1 MRRAFSD
8 TLVEVADVND
18 KMVFLTGDL
27 GFEVFTELEKKHPTK
42 YINAG
47 IAEAQLAMC
56 ATGLAL
62 SGFRPV
68 IYSIASFMTGR
79 AFELIRTGINY
90 QQLPVLIIGAGGGY
104 TYANSGVTH
113 HAAEDLGLMQL
124 MPGMQIINPGSPS
137 EVRELML
144 QFFEQ
149 DKPAYM
155 RVGRFGEPEYTA
167 KDPIILGKARLVS
180 EAKKQVGKQSVALLS
195 TGDTVISCIEANKL
209 LKEQGFDVTH
219 YQYHSLSPFDVK
231 TLEQVLSNY
240 DHVIVVED
248 HFPIGGLYSQVSS
261 FHAGA
266 NSSAKLTRLGPPH
279 ELLFGEPSIAQLRE
293 QFSYDVSGIV
303 STCMALQR

>member
-8 TLVEVADVND
+8 TLVEVADIND

-27 GFEVFTELEKKHPTK
+27 GFEVFTELETKHPTK

-62 SGFRPV
+62 SGYRPV

-124 MPGMQIINPGSPS
+124 LPGMQILNPGSPS

-155 RVGRFGEPEYTA
+155 RVGRFGEPEYNAEDT
-167 KDPIILGKARLVS
+167 ITLGKARLVS
-180 EAKKQVGKQSVALLS
+180 RTRKQEGKPSVVLLS
-195 TGDTVISCIEANKL
+195 TGDTVISCIEANQL
-209 LKEQGFDVTH
+209 LDEQGHGATH
-219 YQYHSLSPFDVK
+219 YQYHSLSPFDFD
-231 TLEQVLSNY
+231 TLEKILSTY
-240 DHVIVVED
+240 DHVVVVED
-248 HFPIGGLYSQVSS
+248 HFPIGGLYSQVSG
-261 FHAGA
+261 FHAGL
-266 NSSAKLTRLGPPH
+266 NSGAKLTRLGPPH

-293 QFSYDVSGIV
+293 QFSYDVGGIV
-303 STCMALQR
+303 STCMALQK